1 MCLLKCFIFEHVFAP
16 RNMLIQ
22 SKDLKVYELWLSLF
36 CKGRHAWLTYVRRE
50 SEHSEQ
56 ENVPR
61 TLPLV
66 LRRKRHM
73 EQPTFSLQSLRQI
86 LLIR

>member
-1 MCLLKCFIFEHVFAP
+1 
-16 RNMLIQ
+16 MLIQ
-22 SKDLKVYELWLSLF
+22 SKDLEVYELWLSLF
-36 CKGRHAWLTYVRRE
+36 CKGRHAWLSYVRRE
-50 SEHSEQ
+50 NEHSEQ
-56 ENVPR
+56 EKIPR

-73 EQPTFSLQSLRQI
+73 EQPTFGPQSLRQI